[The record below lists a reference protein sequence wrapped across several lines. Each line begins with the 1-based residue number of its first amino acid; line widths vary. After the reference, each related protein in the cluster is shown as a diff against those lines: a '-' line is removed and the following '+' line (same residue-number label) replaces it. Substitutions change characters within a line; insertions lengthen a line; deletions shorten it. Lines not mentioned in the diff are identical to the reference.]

1 MGPSGKTGAK
11 GDKGEKAAPGV
22 VPERN
27 WKQCAWKKLNDDR
40 DFGLIKVGSKGAI
53 FLFSSRRWFFSF
65 TLLKLIEMS
74 TKTKQ
79 KNRDVLHH
87 HHH

>member
-11 GDKGEKAAPGV
+11 GDTGEKAAPGV

-40 DFGLIKVGSKGAI
+40 DFGLIKVGSKGTI
-53 FLFSSRRWFFSF
+53 FLFCSRCWYFHS
-65 TLLKLIEMS
+65 
-74 TKTKQ
+74 
-79 KNRDVLHH
+79 HY
-87 HHH
+87 